1 VEYKNILTTC
11 PYCGAGCNFYLQVL
25 NGELV
30 GVLPCKSHTVS
41 QGKLCIKGWNASEF
55 VTSKERLTR
64 PLIKRHDD
72 AEGNGSFVEASW
84 DEALDTI
91 AKKLKEYKEIDPD
104 SIAVLSSAK
113 CTNEENYLMMKF
125 ARAVLGTNNVDH
137 CARLCHASTVV
148 GLVQSFGSG
157 AMTNSITELEDAD
170 CILVIGSNTAEQHPL
185 IARYILRAKEKGAKL
200 IVVDPR
206 AITLTQFADYHLRQR
221 PGTDVAVF
229 NGFMNVILANGLEDK
244 EFIKE
249 RTEGFEELKETVKNY
264 TPEHVEKI
272 TGIPKDKL
280 VAAATTYAK
289 TEHASIVYSM
299 GITQHTTG
307 VDNVS
312 SSANLAML
320 TGNVGKPSTGVNP
333 LRGQNNVQGACDM
346 GALPNV
352 YSGYQSVTDEKMR
365 AKFEDAWKTKL
376 PQKLGL
382 TVVEMMNEA
391 AKGNVKAMYIMGENP
406 MISDPDISHVRE
418 GLENLEF
425 LAVQDIF
432 LSETAQLADVVLP
445 AASYA
450 EKEGTFTSTERLVQ
464 MVRKAI
470 EPPGE
475 SKADWEIICDL
486 AKAMGS
492 KEFEYKSPAEIMD
505 EIASLTPSY
514 AGIVYERLQRGGLQW
529 PCPSKEH
536 PGTPYLHKEK
546 FARANG
552 KGKFWGIEFKEPA
565 ELPDEEYPFILT
577 TGRIIFHFHTG
588 TMTRKTD
595 LLNKEV
601 PTGYVEINPKDAEKL
616 ALANGEFVSVQTRR
630 GQIETKALI
639 TERVPEGVIFIPF
652 HFAEC
657 AANVLTNPALDPVAK
672 IPEYKVCAAKL
683 QKSGGACPERYEILP
698 LKQVQGCPERD
709 SSLRSE

>member
-1 VEYKNILTTC
+1 VEYKNVLTTC

-25 NGELV
+25 DGELI

-55 VTSKERLTR
+55 VVSKERLTK
-64 PLIKRHDD
+64 PLIKRN
-72 AEGNGSFVEASW
+72 GNFVEISW
-84 DEALDTI
+84 GEALDTI

-148 GLVQSFGSG
+148 GLVRSFGSG

-206 AITLTQFADYHLRQR
+206 AITLTQFADYHLRQK

-229 NGFMNVILANGLEDK
+229 NGFMNVILADGLEDK

-249 RTEGFEELKETVKNY
+249 RTEGFEELKETVKKY
-264 TPEHVEKI
+264 TLAHVEKI

-280 VAAATTYAK
+280 AAAARAYAK
-289 TEHASIVYSM
+289 AEHASIVYSM

-333 LRGQNNVQGACDM
+333 LRGQNNVQGACDL

-352 YSGYQSVTDEKMR
+352 YSGYQSVTDEKAR
-365 AKFEDAWKTKL
+365 AKFENAWKAKL
-376 PQKLGL
+376 PEKPGL

-391 AKGNVKAMYIMGENP
+391 AKGNIKAIYIMGENP
-406 MISDPDISHVRE
+406 MISDPDINHVRE
-418 GLENLEF
+418 GLEKLEF

-432 LSETAQLADVVLP
+432 LTETAQLADVVLP

-450 EKEGTFTSTERLVQ
+450 EKEGTFTSTERSVQ

-475 SKADWEIICDL
+475 SRADWEIICDL
-486 AKAMGS
+486 AKTMGS
-492 KEFEYKSPAEIMD
+492 KEFEYGSSSEIMD
-505 EIASLTPSY
+505 EIASLTPIYGGISY
-514 AGIVYERLQRGGLQW
+514 DRLQKGGLQW

-546 FARANG
+546 FSRG
-552 KGKFWGIEFKEPA
+552 KGKFFGIEFKEPA

-588 TMTRKTD
+588 TMTRKTE

-601 PTGYVEINPKDAEKL
+601 PTGYVEIAPKNAEKL
-616 ALANGEFVSVQTRR
+616 GLANGELVSVQTRR

-639 TERVPEGVIFIPF
+639 TGRVPEGVIFIPF

-672 IPEYKVCAAKL
+672 IPEYKVCAARVK
-683 QKSGGACPERYEILP
+683 KIKCVIPKVTHPILR
-698 LKQVQGCPERD
+698 EDRFNIT
-709 SSLRSE
+709 